1 MGDIMYKEKS
11 KLKSLQ
17 VFAIFGLIP
26 LLVFSIVVFIP
37 FLAGLF
43 LSLTN
48 WNGSIGGSIQFI
60 GIKNYISAVKDPLF
74 WGSLGK
80 TFYYVFFVMILTN
93 TTAFLFGLLVTSGM
107 KGQNFYRAGY
117 FTPNLIGGVILGYT
131 WQFIFSRV
139 LVYLGTK
146 TGIPAFEFSW
156 LTDPHMALWALII
169 VGVWQNA
176 GYMMLIYIAGFVGID
191 KSLIEAAR
199 MDGASPIQMLKNIKI
214 PMMVPAFTITL
225 FLTLRKAFM
234 VYDVNLSLTKGGP
247 YNTTELISMHVYN
260 EAFLNQN
267 MGQGQAKAFLLFLI
281 VAAIAIA
288 QVAALKKKEVD
299 AI

>member
-1 MGDIMYKEKS
+1 MYKEKS

-17 VFAIFGLIP
+17 VFATFGLIP

-48 WNGSIGGSIQFI
+48 WNGSIGSSIQFI
-60 GIKNYISAVKDPLF
+60 GIGNYISAVKDPLF

-146 TGIPAFEFSW
+146 SGIPAFELSW

-199 MDGASPIQMLKNIKI
+199 MDGASPFQMLKNIKI

-299 AI
+299 AL

>member
-80 TFYYVFFVMILTN
+80 TFYY

>member
-1 MGDIMYKEKS
+1 MYKEKS
-11 KLKSLQ
+11 ILKSLQ
-17 VFAIFGLIP
+17 VFATFGLIP
-26 LLVFSIVVFIP
+26 LLVFGIVVLIP
-37 FLAGLF
+37 FFSGLF

-48 WNGSIGGSIQFI
+48 WNGSLDSKIEFI
-60 GIKNYISAVKDPLF
+60 GIGNYISAVRDPAF

-93 TTAFLFGLLVTSGM
+93 TSAFLFGLLVTSGM

-117 FTPNLIGGVILGYT
+117 FTPNLIGGVILGYI

-139 LVYLGTK
+139 FVYFGTK
-146 TGIPAFEFSW
+146 TGIPFFEISW
-156 LTDPHMALWALII
+156 LTDPHAALWALII

-191 KSLIEAAR
+191 KSLTEAAR
-199 MDGASPIQMLKNIKI
+199 MDGAGPLQMLQKIKI
-214 PMMVPAFTITL
+214 PMMMPAFTITL

-267 MGQGQAKAFLLFLI
+267 MGPGQAKAFLLFLL
-281 VAAIAIA
+281 VAVIAVA

>member
-1 MGDIMYKEKS
+1 MYKEKS

-17 VFAIFGLIP
+17 VFVIFGFVP
-26 LLVFSIVVFIP
+26 LLVFSIVVLIP

-48 WNGSIGGSIQFI
+48 WNGSIGGIIKFI
-60 GIKNYISAVKDPLF
+60 GIRNYISAIKDPLF

-93 TTAFLFGLLVTSGM
+93 ASAFLVGLLVTSGM

-117 FTPNLIGGVILGYT
+117 FTPNLIGGVILGYI

-139 LVYLGTK
+139 MVYLGTK
-146 TGIPAFEFSW
+146 TGISILEISW
-156 LTDPHMALWALII
+156 LTDPHMALWALIL

-176 GYMMLIYIAGFVGID
+176 GYMMLMYIAGFVGID

-199 MDGASPIQMLKNIKI
+199 MDGANPVQMLKYVKI

-288 QVAALKKKEVD
+288 QVTALKKKEVD

>member
-1 MGDIMYKEKS
+1 MYKEKS

-17 VFAIFGLIP
+17 VFVIFGFVP
-26 LLVFSIVVFIP
+26 LLVFSIVVLIP

-48 WNGSIGGSIQFI
+48 WNGSIGGIIKFI
-60 GIKNYISAVKDPLF
+60 GIRNYISAIKDPLF

-93 TTAFLFGLLVTSGM
+93 ASAFLVGLLVTSGM

-117 FTPNLIGGVILGYT
+117 FTPNLIGGVILGYI

-139 LVYLGTK
+139 MVYLGTK
-146 TGIPAFEFSW
+146 TGISILEISW
-156 LTDPHMALWALII
+156 LTDPHMALWALIL

-199 MDGASPIQMLKNIKI
+199 MDGANPVQVLKYVKI

-288 QVAALKKKEVD
+288 QVTALKKKEVD

>member
-1 MGDIMYKEKS
+1 MYKEKS
-11 KLKSLQ
+11 NLKSFQ
-17 VFAIFGLIP
+17 VFATFGLIP
-26 LLVFSIVVFIP
+26 LLVFGIVVLIP
-37 FLAGLF
+37 FFSGLF

-48 WNGSIGGSIQFI
+48 WNGSLDGKIEFI
-60 GIKNYISAVKDPLF
+60 GIGNYISAVRDPAF

-93 TTAFLFGLLVTSGM
+93 TSAFLFGLLVTSGM

-117 FTPNLIGGVILGYT
+117 FTPNLIGGVILGYIL
-131 WQFIFSRV
+131 QFIFSRV
-139 LVYLGTK
+139 FVYFGTK
-146 TGIPAFEFSW
+146 TGIPFFEISW
-156 LTDPHMALWALII
+156 LTQPHAALWALII

-199 MDGASPIQMLKNIKI
+199 MDGASPFQMLQKIKI

-267 MGQGQAKAFLLFLI
+267 MGPGQAKAFLLFIL
-281 VAAIAIA
+281 VAVIAVA
-288 QVAALKKKEVD
+288 QVAVLKKKEVD

>member
-1 MGDIMYKEKS
+1 MYKEKS
-11 KLKSLQ
+11 IFKSIQ
-17 VFAIFGLIP
+17 VFATFGLIP
-26 LLVFSIVVFIP
+26 LLVFGIVVLIP
-37 FLAGLF
+37 FFSGLI

-48 WNGSIGGSIQFI
+48 WNGSIDGTIDFI
-60 GIKNYISAVKDPLF
+60 GIRNYISAVKDPSF

-93 TTAFLFGLLVTSGM
+93 ATAFLFGLLVTSGM

-117 FTPNLIGGVILGYT
+117 FTPNLIGGVILGYI

-139 LVYLGTK
+139 FVFFGMK
-146 TGIPAFEFSW
+146 TGIPFFEFNW
-156 LTDPHMALWALII
+156 LTDPHAALWALII

-191 KSLIEAAR
+191 KSLMEAAR
-199 MDGASPIQMLKNIKI
+199 MDGANSLQMLQKIKI
-214 PMMVPAFTITL
+214 PMMIPAFTITL

-267 MGQGQAKAFLLFLI
+267 MGPGQAKAFLLFLL
-281 VAAIAIA
+281 VAVIAVA
-288 QVAALKKKEVD
+288 QVAVLKKREVD

>member
-1 MGDIMYKEKS
+1 MYKEKS

-17 VFAIFGLIP
+17 VFATFGLIP

-60 GIKNYISAVKDPLF
+60 GIGNYISAVKDPLF

-146 TGIPAFEFSW
+146 SGIPAFELSW

-199 MDGASPIQMLKNIKI
+199 MDGASPFQMLKNIKI

-299 AI
+299 AL